1 MEQILHT
8 LINAG
13 LEAPVRI
20 LHLTDAHMT
29 FTDETDP
36 PEQMEL
42 EQQRWHTFH
51 REGHCPPHDPA
62 WYFEEGIRMAE
73 QLGAVLVCGGD
84 FMDIQTSGNNRAFH
98 RIADGHDMM
107 FTPGGHE
114 QQKRCVRTMEEPGGY
129 WKKARA
135 ALSRMLP
142 EFPLEFD
149 SRIVGG
155 LNIITADNSLDYY
168 SEAALTAFKRELD
181 RGLPMVVF
189 GHDPINDPLLNAW
202 EASGYDDPLTE
213 RDYAIS
219 HEMLDLIQT
228 SPLVKAFIGGHAH
241 REEEGILRSGNPF
254 YTTPGLFAGICRLI
268 EVR

>member
-8 LINAG
+8 VIEAG

-29 FTDETDP
+29 FTDESDP
-36 PEQMEL
+36 PEQVEL
-42 EQQRWHTFH
+42 EKERWHTFH
-51 REGHCPPHDPA
+51 REGCCPPHDPA
-62 WYFEEGIRMAE
+62 WYFEEGIRIAE

-84 FMDIQTSGNNRAFH
+84 FMDIQTSGNSRAFH

-114 QQKRCVRTMEEPGGY
+114 QQKRCVRTMEEPEGY
-129 WKKARA
+129 WKRARRRLA
-135 ALSRMLP
+135 GMLP
-142 EFPLEFD
+142 GHDLDFE

-155 LNIITADNSLDYY
+155 LNIVAADNSLDYY
-168 SEAALTAFKRELD
+168 SEATVQAFRRELE

-202 EASGYDDPLTE
+202 EQTGYADPLTR
-213 RDYAIS
+213 RDYRIS
-219 HEMLDLIQT
+219 HEMLDLIQD
-228 SPLVKAFIGGHAH
+228 SPQVKAFIGGHAH
-241 REEEGILRSGNPF
+241 REEAGFLRSGNPF